1 MQAFFSFPSFY
12 DKTTFF
18 SSPFIYTTFEREKKQ
33 SHPFSPYYDTSTL
46 QQFHIYNSSAM
57 HAQHDLKETERG
69 PTCRVSGRIVVNTHS
84 LVMEALIRLAKP
96 CHPPSLSQHPPFIF
110 PLSPKSPTKVQVSY
124 SLLFRLQSPSQA
136 TYCWSMM

>member
-1 MQAFFSFPSFY
+1 MK
-12 DKTTFF
+12 KTTFF
-18 SSPFIYTTFEREKKQ
+18 SSLSYILLLREKKQ

-46 QQFHIYNSSAM
+46 QQFHIYYSSAM
-57 HAQHDLKETERG
+57 HAQHDLKETEGG

-96 CHPPSLSQHPPFIF
+96 CHPPSLSPTSTFHFF
-110 PLSPKSPTKVQVSY
+110 SLSAKSPTKVQVSY

>member
-46 QQFHIYNSSAM
+46 QQFHIYYSSAM

-69 PTCRVSGRIVVNTHS
+69 PTCRVSGRIMVNTHS

-96 CHPPSLSQHPPFIF
+96 CHPPSLSPTSTFHFFPFPPSPQQKSKYLILFCLGCKV
-110 PLSPKSPTKVQVSY
+110 PLKQPTAG
-124 SLLFRLQSPSQA
+124 P
-136 TYCWSMM
+136 

>member
-1 MQAFFSFPSFY
+1 MTKLHFFHPLSY
-12 DKTTFF
+12 
-18 SSPFIYTTFEREKKQ
+18 ILLLREKKKQ

-46 QQFHIYNSSAM
+46 QHCSSSIYSSAL
-57 HAQHDLKETERG
+57 HAQPDLKETERG

>member
-1 MQAFFSFPSFY
+1 MK
-12 DKTTFF
+12 KTTFF
-18 SSPFIYTTFEREKKQ
+18 SSLSYILLLREKKQ

-46 QQFHIYNSSAM
+46 QQFHIYYSSAM

>member
-46 QQFHIYNSSAM
+46 QQFHIYYSSAM

-84 LVMEALIRLAKP
+84 LGMEALIRLAKP
-96 CHPPSLSQHPPFIF
+96 CHPPSLQHPPFYFFSF
-110 PLSPKSPTKVQVSY
+110 PPTKVQVSN
-124 SLLFRLQSPSQA
+124 SLLCLGCRVPLKQPTA
-136 TYCWSMM
+136 GP